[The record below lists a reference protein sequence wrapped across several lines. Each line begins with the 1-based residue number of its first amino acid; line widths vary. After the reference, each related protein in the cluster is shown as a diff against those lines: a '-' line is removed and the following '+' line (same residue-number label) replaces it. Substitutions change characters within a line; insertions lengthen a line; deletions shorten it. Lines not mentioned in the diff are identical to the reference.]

1 MVRLAPDALRQ
12 DESRGSVRF
21 TSPQISSTEGCS
33 RRSWRAEN
41 MAIRCAV
48 HFIPFSWQKAGNS
61 SMVKST
67 ALLITL

>member
-1 MVRLAPDALRQ
+1 
-12 DESRGSVRF
+12 
-21 TSPQISSTEGCS
+21 
-33 RRSWRAEN
+33 

-67 ALLITL
+67 ALLITF

>member
-1 MVRLAPDALRQ
+1 MR
-12 DESRGSVRF
+12 VRF
-21 TSPQISSTEGCS
+21 RARVVPRLGQ
-33 RRSWRAEN
+33 WRKAEN